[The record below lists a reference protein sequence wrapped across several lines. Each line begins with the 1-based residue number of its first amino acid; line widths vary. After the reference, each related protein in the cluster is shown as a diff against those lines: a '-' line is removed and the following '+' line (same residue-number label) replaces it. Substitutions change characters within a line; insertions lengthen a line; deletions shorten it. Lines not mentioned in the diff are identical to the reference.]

1 MKKYILNTLLSLSLF
16 CMTSMHAEEPPVDT
30 TVEAPINETPPPPP
44 PREVGRGASDG
55 VDMAKQKN
63 LGNIA
68 IALLAI
74 TVATAA
80 IILVSKNQGKH
91 A

>member
-16 CMTSMHAEEPPVDT
+16 CMAPLRAE
-30 TVEAPINETPPPPP
+30 EAPIEKAPPP
-44 PREVGRGASDG
+44 PREVGRGSANG

-74 TVATAA
+74 TVAVTA
-80 IILVSKNQGKH
+80 IILVSKNEGKH